1 MCAEKFETPDPNGI
15 AAKEI
20 AERSIRMRQRLR
32 LKRFSM
38 AAGTYLVFILAVS
51 LTTQMGFAHLTGAQW
66 IVIIGSA
73 ILINGILF
81 FIFLTNTNLRYKDPS
96 LTWAQ
101 IFIATLWGAIP
112 TFALAEVRPILLMFY
127 IPAFSFG
134 MLRLNRRQYLAL
146 VACVMGIYTAIL
158 VLEYGQDPAAFRLKY
173 EFLVFAIFG
182 IVLTWF
188 AFFGGFV
195 SHLKLRLKE
204 QHDALQKI
212 NMEMHREMQERIRA
226 QVEKDRLIVE
236 LKDALSKVKT
246 LSGLL
251 PICASCKKIR
261 DDKGYWNQIEHY
273 IRGHSEAEFTH
284 SICPECAKKT
294 LDEISNYD
302 KKE

>member
-1 MCAEKFETPDPNGI
+1 MWAEKIETPDP
-15 AAKEI
+15 KEI
-20 AERSIRMRQRLR
+20 AERPVRLRQRLR
-32 LKRFSM
+32 LKRFRM

-51 LTTQMGFAHLTGAQW
+51 LTARMGFADLTGIQW
-66 IVIIGSA
+66 MVIVGSA
-73 ILINGILF
+73 ILINGVFLS
-81 FIFLTNTNLRYKDPS
+81 IFLTNANLRYKDPS

-101 IFIATLWGAIP
+101 IFISALWGALP
-112 TFALAEVRPILLMFY
+112 TFALSEVRPILLMFY

-134 MLRLNRRQYLAL
+134 MLRLNRRQYLTL
-146 VACVMGIYTAIL
+146 VACVMGIYAAIL
-158 VLEYGQDPAAFRLKY
+158 MLEYGRNPSAFHLKY

-188 AFFGGFV
+188 AFFGGFI

-212 NMEMHREMQERIRA
+212 NLEMHREMQERIRA
-226 QVEKDRLIVE
+226 QGEKDRLIVE

-273 IRGHSEAEFTH
+273 IRGHSEAEFSH
-284 SICPECAKKT
+284 SICPECARKT
-294 LDEISNYD
+294 IEEIANYG
-302 KKE
+302 KNK

>member
-1 MCAEKFETPDPNGI
+1 MWAEKIETPDPN
-15 AAKEI
+15 EI
-20 AERSIRMRQRLR
+20 GERSVRLRQRLR
-32 LKRFSM
+32 LKRFRM
-38 AAGTYLVFILAVS
+38 AAGTYLVFILAVL
-51 LTTQMGFAHLTGAQW
+51 LTTRMGFADLTGVQW
-66 IVIIGSA
+66 IVIVGSA
-73 ILINGILF
+73 ILINGIFLS
-81 FIFLTNTNLRYKDPS
+81 IFLTDANLRYKDPS

-101 IFIATLWGAIP
+101 IFFSAVWGALP
-112 TFALAEVRPILLMFY
+112 TFALSEVRPILLMFY

-134 MLRLNRRQYLAL
+134 MLRLNRRQYLTL
-146 VACVMGIYTAIL
+146 VACVMGIYAAIL
-158 VLEYGQDPAAFRLKY
+158 MLEHLHDPAAFQVKY

-195 SHLKLRLKE
+195 SHLKQRLKE

-212 NMEMHREMQERIRA
+212 NLEMHREMQERIRA
-226 QVEKDRLIVE
+226 QAEKDRLIVE

-273 IRGHSEAEFTH
+273 IRGHSEAEFSH
-284 SICPECAKKT
+284 SICPECARKT
-294 LDEISNYD
+294 IEEISNYG
-302 KKE
+302 KKK

>member
-1 MCAEKFETPDPNGI
+1 MWAEKIEIPDPN
-15 AAKEI
+15 EI
-20 AERSIRMRQRLR
+20 AERPVRLRQRLR
-32 LKRFSM
+32 LKRFRM
-38 AAGTYLVFILAVS
+38 AAGTYLVFISAVL
-51 LTTQMGFAHLTGAQW
+51 LTTRMGFADLTGVQW
-66 IVIIGSA
+66 MVIVGSA
-73 ILINGILF
+73 ILINGIF
-81 FIFLTNTNLRYKDPS
+81 FSIFLTNANLRYKDPS

-101 IFIATLWGAIP
+101 IFISALWGALP
-112 TFALAEVRPILLMFY
+112 TFALSEVRPILLMFY

-146 VACVMGIYTAIL
+146 VACVMGIYAAIL
-158 VLEYGQDPAAFRLKY
+158 MLEYGRNPLAFHVKY

-188 AFFGGFV
+188 AFFGGFI

-212 NMEMHREMQERIRA
+212 NQEMHREMQERIRA
-226 QVEKDRLIVE
+226 QGEKDRLIVK

-273 IRGHSEAEFTH
+273 IRGHSEAEFSH
-284 SICPECAKKT
+284 SICPDCARKTIEEIANYGKK
-294 LDEISNYD
+294 
-302 KKE
+302 K